1 MKKQFTLIELLV
13 VIAII
18 AILAAMLSPAL
29 SKARE
34 KARQTS
40 CMNQLKQLALAE
52 QIYRDDNHQAWSYW
66 LSTLYPGYMPD
77 EKTFICPNHTEDVAD
92 PHPYDN
98 GSEYKCDGEGQCKFC
113 YDKEGTIGVHV
124 NPNVGTGEGQV
135 KRVDYLYQMNDAD
148 VKEKKVWFVK
158 SGNESKF
165 ENCVTMCDFKE
176 GQLKHGDGY
185 NDSYE
190 ITTFP
195 VISCFQHAKYR
206 DGSKGNVNRYAPVLQ
221 ISYAGNFF
229 LSRVHWEEGVWTP

>member
-1 MKKQFTLIELLV
+1 MKRQFTLIELLV

-52 QIYRDDNHQAWSYW
+52 QMYRDDNHQAWSYW

-77 EKTFICPNHTEDVAD
+77 EKTYICPNYNVNNSEDGVSD
-92 PHPYDN
+92 PHPFDN
-98 GSEYKCDGEGQCKFC
+98 GSCNFC
-113 YDKEGTIGVHV
+113 YDREGNTGVHA
-124 NPNVGTGEGQV
+124 NPNVGTGDGQV
-135 KRVDYLYQMNDAD
+135 KRVDYLYQMNDANARIHGN
-148 VKEKKVWFVK
+148 WFIK
-158 SGNESKF
+158 DFDNSKYL
-165 ENCVTMCDFKE
+165 EYDTMCSFKE
-176 GQLKHGDGY
+176 RQLKQGDGY

-195 VISCFQHAKYR
+195 VLSCFHHAKYR
-206 DGSKGNVNRYAPVLQ
+206 DGSKTDERRFAPVLQ

-229 LSRVHWEEGVWTP
+229 LSRVQWEFGVWTP

>member
-1 MKKQFTLIELLV
+1 MCIMKRQFTLIELLV

-40 CMNQLKQLALAE
+40 CVNQLKQLALAE

-66 LSTLYPGYMPD
+66 LSTLHPGYMPD
-77 EKTFICPNHTEDVAD
+77 EKTYICPNYGVHNKEEDAAD
-92 PHPYDN
+92 PHPFDN
-98 GSEYKCDGEGQCKFC
+98 GACNFC
-113 YDKEGTIGVHV
+113 YDREGTVGVHA

-148 VKEKKVWFVK
+148 ATSKKAWFVTSNK
-158 SGNESKF
+158 EDAFKD
-165 ENCVTMCDFKE
+165 CKTMCDFKE

-195 VISCFQHAKYR
+195 VISCFHHAKYR
-206 DGSKGNVNRYAPVLQ
+206 DSNEIESYAPVLQ

-229 LSRVHWEEGVWTP
+229 MSRVRWEKGVWTP